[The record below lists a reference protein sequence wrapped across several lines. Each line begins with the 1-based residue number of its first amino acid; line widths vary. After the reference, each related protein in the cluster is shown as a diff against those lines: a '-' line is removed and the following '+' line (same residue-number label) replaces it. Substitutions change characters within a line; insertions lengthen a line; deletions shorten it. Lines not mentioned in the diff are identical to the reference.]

1 MWFNPTSMT
10 QISITLPP
18 PLKAELQRIADR
30 EHRSLAGQIRLFL
43 ERSVPV
49 ADTDP
54 ETAAPTEE
62 ADA

>member
-1 MWFNPTSMT
+1 MT

-49 ADTDP
+49 ADTDH
-54 ETAAPTEE
+54 ETADDVRTEE